1 VVRNFQETDM
11 RFNLLSSLRRQGVRA
26 GMIAA
31 VGVAAWAAAGAAHAG
46 SNVYWSV
53 GVAAPGVQVGVANA
67 PAVYGGSVYG
77 APVYGAPAYV
87 QAAPV
92 YVQPAPV
99 YAAPAPVYYRPRVVA
114 PVVYRPVV
122 RPYGYGYRHHRHGPR
137 PVPYYAPG
145 AYGVGPAATVGY
157 GP

>member
-1 VVRNFQETDM
+1 M
-11 RFNLLSSLRRQGVRA
+11 GGRRRSPGGQQCVLVGGCRGTRRA
-26 GMIAA
+26 SGR
-31 VGVAAWAAAGAAHAG
+31 GQCTGRLWWLGL
-46 SNVYWSV
+46 WR
-53 GVAAPGVQVGVANA
+53 P
-67 PAVYGGSVYG
+67 
-77 APVYGAPAYV
+77 
-87 QAAPV
+87 PV

>member
-1 VVRNFQETDM
+1 M

-31 VGVAAWAAAGAAHAG
+31 VGFAAWAAAGAAQAG

-77 APVYGAPAYV
+77 APAYV
-87 QAAPV
+87 QSAPV

-122 RPYGYGYRHHRHGPR
+122 RPYGYGYRHHHHGPR

>member
-1 VVRNFQETDM
+1 MTGKISEGFDALKKKLM
-11 RFNLLSSLRRQGVRA
+11 
-26 GMIAA
+26 
-31 VGVAAWAAAGAAHAG
+31 
-46 SNVYWSV
+46 SV
-53 GVAAPGVQVGVANA
+53 SGR
-67 PAVYGGSVYG
+67 
-77 APVYGAPAYV
+77 
-87 QAAPV
+87 
-92 YVQPAPV
+92 

-122 RPYGYGYRHHRHGPR
+122 RPYGYGYRHHHHGPR

>member
-1 VVRNFQETDM
+1 MCTGRWVSRHPACKWAWPMRRPSTVARSMAARFTVR
-11 RFNLLSSLRRQGVRA
+11 
-26 GMIAA
+26 
-31 VGVAAWAAAGAAHAG
+31 
-46 SNVYWSV
+46 
-53 GVAAPGVQVGVANA
+53 
-67 PAVYGGSVYG
+67 
-77 APVYGAPAYV
+77 AYV
-87 QAAPV
+87 QSAPV

-122 RPYGYGYRHHRHGPR
+122 RPYAYGYRHHQHGPR